1 LLAKLFYILIETK
14 SDTAF
19 FFQLFF
25 LAREVYILCFEDI
38 PCHLRIIGK
47 LSEEI
52 VSVLTEYK
60 IEYSNAFQLSDEE
73 IRQEYKNCDIVNF
86 PSEYEGFGM
95 PVIEGQKTGR
105 VVLTSHIE
113 PIIEIA
119 GDAVHFVNP
128 KEVESIRDGYLKIIS
143 DAEYR
148 NGLILK
154 GLVNTKRFE
163 LSHIVEQYMKVYE
176 ELEKNG

>member
-1 LLAKLFYILIETK
+1 
-14 SDTAF
+14 
-19 FFQLFF
+19 
-25 LAREVYILCFEDI
+25 
-38 PCHLRIIGK
+38 
-47 LSEEI
+47 
-52 VSVLTEYK
+52 
-60 IEYSNAFQLSDEE
+60 
-73 IRQEYKNCDIVNF
+73 
-86 PSEYEGFGM
+86 M

-163 LSHIVEQYMKVYE
+163 LSHIVKQYMKVYE